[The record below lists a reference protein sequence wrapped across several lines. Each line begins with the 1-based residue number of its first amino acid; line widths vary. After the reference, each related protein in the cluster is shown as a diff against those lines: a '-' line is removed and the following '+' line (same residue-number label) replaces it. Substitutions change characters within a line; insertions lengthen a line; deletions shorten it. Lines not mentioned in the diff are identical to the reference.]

1 MPWQP
6 NSKRCSVSSAAP
18 NHHKGDRHFCGG
30 FARVNERLGC
40 HMGMDELIDLFA
52 EGDALVSNT
61 AFEELE
67 LAYDVANG
75 ATFDGIVFRSCVF
88 DGVDWSGSTFRDVV
102 FRGCRFIRCNME
114 GCWLN
119 RCDFVDCSAPG
130 LNLVKARLS
139 NVSFASCDLSYAN
152 LSEGRIGPI
161 TACDVRLTEAALQ
174 GAKLGQLRLDS
185 CDLTRVDVF
194 KTPLC
199 GVDVSRCTFE
209 APVVSGDYRELRGLT
224 VNAEQALALSGL
236 LGIQLADDWP

>member
-6 NSKRCSVSSAAP
+6 SSKRCSVSSATP
-18 NHHKGDRHFCGG
+18 SHRKGDRHLCGG
-30 FARVNERLGC
+30 FARVNERIGC

-52 EGDALVSNT
+52 EGDELVSNT
-61 AFEELE
+61 AFEDLD

-75 ATFDGIVFRSCVF
+75 ATFDGVVFRSCEF

-114 GCWLN
+114 GCWLS

-130 LNLVKARLS
+130 LNLLKARLS
-139 NVSFASCDLSYAN
+139 SVSFGSCDLSYAN
-152 LSEGRIGPI
+152 LSEGRIGPM
-161 TACDVRLTEAALQ
+161 TACDTRLREAAFQ
-174 GAKLGQLRLDS
+174 GAKLGQIRLDG

-194 KTPLC
+194 KTSLS
-199 GVDVSRCTFE
+199 GVDVSRCTFA
-209 APVVSGDYRELRGLT
+209 APVVSGDYHELRGLT

-236 LGIQLADDWP
+236 LGIQLADE

>member
-1 MPWQP
+1 
-6 NSKRCSVSSAAP
+6 
-18 NHHKGDRHFCGG
+18 
-30 FARVNERLGC
+30 
-40 HMGMDELIDLFA
+40 
-52 EGDALVSNT
+52 
-61 AFEELE
+61 
-67 LAYDVANG
+67 
-75 ATFDGIVFRSCVF
+75 
-88 DGVDWSGSTFRDVV
+88 
-102 FRGCRFIRCNME
+102 ME

-236 LGIQLADDWP
+236 LGIQLADD